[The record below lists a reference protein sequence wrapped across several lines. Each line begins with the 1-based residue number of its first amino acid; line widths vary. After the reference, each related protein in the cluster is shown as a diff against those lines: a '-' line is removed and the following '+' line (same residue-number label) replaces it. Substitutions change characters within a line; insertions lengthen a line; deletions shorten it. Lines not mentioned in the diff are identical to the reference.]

1 MHLCET
7 SPAGYEALLLRGPD
21 ISDVKVPK
29 FRLDEHEG
37 EPEIRCPLCHWQ
49 PRASSK
55 WFCAF
60 CPHPE
65 GLLGGCGTMWNTFAT
80 HGRCPGCQHQ
90 WRWTSCL
97 ACAGWSLH
105 RDWYVDRKE

>member
-1 MHLCET
+1 MEASAAST
-7 SPAGYEALLLRGPD
+7 STYHAFRRGNPD
-21 ISDVKVPK
+21 VGTVEIPK
-29 FRLDEHEG
+29 FRLEEHEG
-37 EPEIRCPLCHWQ
+37 EPEIRCPLCFWH
-49 PRASSK
+49 PRPSSK

-65 GLLGGCGTMWNTFAT
+65 GLLGGCGTMWNTFDT

-97 ACAGWSLH
+97 SCGGWSLH
-105 RDWYVDRKE
+105 ADWYVERE